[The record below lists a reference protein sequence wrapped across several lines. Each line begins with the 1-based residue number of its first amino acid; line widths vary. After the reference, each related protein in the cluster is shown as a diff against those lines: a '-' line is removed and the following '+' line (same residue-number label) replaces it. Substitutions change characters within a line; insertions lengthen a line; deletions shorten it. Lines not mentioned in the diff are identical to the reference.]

1 MNTRKAIKTIREENG
16 LSRTDLAKRV
26 GITPASI
33 WKIEAGKT
41 QAKNETI
48 ESICFALRVPLAR
61 FYTLALEPR
70 DFGLID

>member
-1 MNTRKAIKTIREENG
+1 MNTGKAIKTIREENG
-16 LSRTDLAKRV
+16 LSRPDLAKRV

-41 QAKNETI
+41 QAKTETI
-48 ESICFALRVPLAR
+48 ERVCSSLKVPLAR

-70 DFGLID
+70 DFGLI